1 MISLVKVKEEC
12 IINLRNRKEKYMKFY
27 QRFYRND
34 GYFRAICLDLDV
46 EYQILPHL
54 SCNTIISS
62 Y

>member
-1 MISLVKVKEEC
+1 MISLVKIKEEC

-46 EYQILPHL
+46 EYQI
-54 SCNTIISS
+54 
-62 Y
+62 